1 MDTYTVTDDRGH
13 TATWDYDSAALT
25 DVVCDW
31 LNMGQMV
38 SGYSATVKEL
48 LATIDTA
55 VGAGLYIGTMTDTLG
70 LIIEPAA

>member
-1 MDTYTVTDDRGH
+1 
-13 TATWDYDSAALT
+13 
-25 DVVCDW
+25 
-31 LNMGQMV
+31 MGQMV

-55 VGAGLYIGTMTDTLG
+55 VGAVPYIGTMTDALG

>member
-1 MDTYTVTDDRGH
+1 
-13 TATWDYDSAALT
+13 
-25 DVVCDW
+25 
-31 LNMGQMV
+31 MGQMV

-55 VGAGLYIGTMTDTLG
+55 VGAGLYIGTMTDALG